1 MSGRL
6 EVGDRLSWSRTFTTE
21 DVELFGRISGDQGI
35 HHVQPDAGGRLM
47 VQGLLTATL
56 PTKLGGDQDYLARE
70 MVFEF
75 LRPVFTGDTIDCVV
89 TVTRVEK
96 QPGRTYAEFDISC
109 TNQAGKEVLRS
120 STKGVILDKEPVA
133 GQ

>member
-21 DVELFGRISGDQGI
+21 DVELFGRISGDQGV
-35 HHVQPDAGGRLM
+35 HHVQPDAEGRLM

-120 STKGVILDKEPVA
+120 STKGVILDQEPVA